1 MVGWFHV
8 SPLQLSSHCRLC
20 WSNTTWET
28 QTGLDLNVNAYTSLL
43 NVSVKADCGQL
54 AVRKD
59 EPGLPTGSFNASV
72 SVGAS
77 PRCRVTLSVTA
88 AGAGLNKWSRS
99 SKRRRITEQSARGRV
114 PHAPGKLQAVLH
126 VWVDIV
132 AGWRLKR
139 NWTVLVQVSAVVA
152 D

>member
-20 WSNTTWET
+20 WSNTTWEV
-28 QTGLDLNVNAYTSLL
+28 QTGLDLNVNAYTSSL

-99 SKRRRITEQSARGRV
+99 SKRRRSTEQSA
-114 PHAPGKLQAVLH
+114 QAVYLSPRLNYRLFYMCELTS
-126 VWVDIV
+126 WPDE
-132 AGWRLKR
+132 GWRETGR
-139 NWTVLVQVSAVVA
+139 CWCRSAL
-152 D
+152 